1 MNLRLKTNLEVEKKL
16 TELQSSLQLSSKAAV
31 MRLAIGYSLK
41 INDDPRY
48 ENSQYSPYD
57 IKKQNG
63 TDYNR
68 YTIFGEDELVYK
80 VLMQQHINQ
89 NVNDEIFFPELT
101 NAHITRGIRE
111 LYADFKLANSK
122 EKFIKKLLYN
132 N

>member
-1 MNLRLKTNLEVEKKL
+1 MNLRLKTNIEVEKKL

-48 ENSQYSPYD
+48 EDGQYFSYD

-63 TDYNR
+63 ADYNR

-89 NVNDEIFFPELT
+89 NVNDEAFFPELT

-111 LYADFKLANSK
+111 LYADFKLANTK